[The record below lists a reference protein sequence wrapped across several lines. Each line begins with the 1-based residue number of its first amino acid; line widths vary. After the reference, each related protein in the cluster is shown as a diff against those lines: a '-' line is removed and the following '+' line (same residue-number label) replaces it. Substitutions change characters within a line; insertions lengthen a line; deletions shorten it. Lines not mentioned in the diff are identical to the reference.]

1 MEGVDVPTRELPE
14 NPDLE
19 HLKNQAKSL
28 HRAVRAEDDDALAWF
43 ASSIPVTAR
52 WPQMPGGQHI
62 LAGRRVAGDSAPV
75 RLLPA
80 GQSCWRIWNWSI
92 STPADWT
99 PSPMQ
104 RRSMT
109 PNEWLMSFCGWRA

>member
-75 RLLPA
+75 RLYRLVKA
-80 GQSCWRIWNWSI
+80 AGASGTGQSVLPP
-92 STPADWT
+92 TG
-99 PSPMQ
+99 
-104 RRSMT
+104 
-109 PNEWLMSFCGWRA
+109 LRARCSGGR